1 MNTKDFI
8 RLGIP
13 LGEATRRATGFVTS
27 FILAGGDKTRLEEEV
42 KAIIAN
48 PSAFTRDDL
57 RGEFAK
63 ALLNASTQFHAFDSA
78 DGTER

>member
-13 LGEATRRATGFVTS
+13 LGEATRRATDFIS
-27 FILAGGDKTRLEEEV
+27 RFILAGGDKTRLEQEL

-48 PSAFTRDDL
+48 PSAFTEDSL
-57 RGEFAK
+57 RGAAK
-63 ALLNASTQFHAFDSA
+63 WNAIEHGDRPPPAA
-78 DGTER
+78 PRHR